1 MKPFHPP
8 DLLAC
13 SFPGAAHHSG
23 MKPSLFLLAALFSML
38 AGCSGFQPIK
48 LEHDMD
54 KEKPLD
60 YREGDWI
67 PKNT

>member
-13 SFPGAAHHSG
+13 SLPGAAHHSK
-23 MKPSLFLLAALFSML
+23 MKPSLFLLAALLLML
-38 AGCSGFQPIK
+38 PGCSGFQPIK

>member
-1 MKPFHPP
+1 
-8 DLLAC
+8 
-13 SFPGAAHHSG
+13 
-23 MKPSLFLLAALFSML
+23 MKPSLFLLAALLLML
-38 AGCSGFQPIK
+38 PGCSGFQPVK
-48 LEHDMD
+48 LDHDTD

>member
-1 MKPFHPP
+1 
-8 DLLAC
+8 
-13 SFPGAAHHSG
+13 
-23 MKPSLFLLAALFSML
+23 MKPSLFLLAALL
-38 AGCSGFQPIK
+38 LILPGCSGFQPVK